1 MSDQSKA
8 VSNDG
13 FVGRSVLAPRNNF
26 ETAAMYVCAVIAAL
40 WHQPSTDA
48 ARGRRLRCVT
58 RDLHA
63 RLQVEDPCTAFT
75 LATDRNDLR
84 RSRDLRAVRAT
95 GLLPA

>member
-1 MSDQSKA
+1 MSDQLQE

-13 FVGRSVLAPRNNF
+13 FVGRTVRASRNNF
-26 ETAAMYVCAVIAAL
+26 ETAAMYVCAVIAAP

-63 RLQVEDPCTAFT
+63 RLLVEDQRTALT
-75 LATDRNDLR
+75 LATDRR
-84 RSRDLRAVRAT
+84 RHDRRAVRAT
-95 GLLPA
+95 GLSPA